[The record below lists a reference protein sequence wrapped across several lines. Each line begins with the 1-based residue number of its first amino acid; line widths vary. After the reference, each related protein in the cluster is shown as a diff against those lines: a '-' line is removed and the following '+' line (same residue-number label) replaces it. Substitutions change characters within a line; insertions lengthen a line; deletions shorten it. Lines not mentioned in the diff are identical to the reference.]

1 MVFNKTGKH
10 VGPNGLRE
18 ALADTYLLALLEC
31 LLSVVGRYS
40 HYHNFRQ
47 SWILFSQLL
56 LRLENS
62 LRCFYTV
69 HPWHVDVRQN

>member
-1 MVFNKTGKH
+1 MVFDETGEH

-40 HYHNFRQ
+40 HYHNFG
-47 SWILFSQLL
+47 
-56 LRLENS
+56 
-62 LRCFYTV
+62 
-69 HPWHVDVRQN
+69 